1 MPSFNQGCWRRK
13 QTALPSCVNRTKEGS
28 EFNKIHFQAGQRPC
42 LHPSPC
48 SSGMQAVHRG
58 KTSPS
63 SAAQLPVDAALNAHS
78 LTLLIFWQS
87 GGRDGPFRP
96 GGRHPSCRGGRRQA
110 DGLHCLYYT
119 RFAAGV
125 QGAGRTSF
133 PMERPSFRARC
144 PESAAVRQKKNGGP
158 CRLGRRFA
166 LAGRQGK

>member
-1 MPSFNQGCWRRK
+1 MREGQENGPPPCDKTAQRRAVK
-13 QTALPSCVNRTKEGS
+13 SGS
-28 EFNKIHFQAGQRPC
+28 VHTGPRAYRGPRPG
-42 LHPSPC
+42 PC

-96 GGRHPSCRGGRRQA
+96 GGRHPPCRGGRRQA

-133 PMERPSFRARC
+133 PMERPTFRARC
-144 PESAAVRQKKNGGP
+144 PESAAARQKKNGGP